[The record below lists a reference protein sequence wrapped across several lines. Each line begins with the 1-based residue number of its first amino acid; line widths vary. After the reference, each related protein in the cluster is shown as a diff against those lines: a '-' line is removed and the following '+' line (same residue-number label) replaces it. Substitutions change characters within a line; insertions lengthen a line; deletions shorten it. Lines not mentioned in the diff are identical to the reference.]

1 MEDNDLV
8 IISIEVLFETIKM
21 GGLARDGSREWK
33 ERGNRTL
40 VSWLRLSHWRWNES
54 QRRCLKVER

>member
-21 GGLARDGSREWK
+21 GGLARDGSRE
-33 ERGNRTL
+33 
-40 VSWLRLSHWRWNES
+40 
-54 QRRCLKVER
+54 